1 LNKHFASVFSIDNGT
16 TPKVNDLQGPPI
28 GAITFTKNGIL
39 KLLKDLIQPTPVAQM
54 VCQPEC
60 SDALVLLFTASWKY
74 KGGNKNR
81 SKAENYRPVSLTSTT
96 CKIMEH
102 MLHSQIMQHFNQEH
116 ILSDT
121 QHGFRKLRS
130 YETQLIQTVHDL
142 AKAIN
147 NQEQI
152 DSVLLHFRKPL
163 IRLVIGSCFTN

>member
-81 SKAENYRPVSLTSTT
+81 SKAENYRPLENLQNHGTVKSCNILIKHTYFLICSMAFKNTDHARHNSYKLFMFLLKPSMTKSKLILYFWTSV
-96 CKIMEH
+96 K
-102 MLHSQIMQHFNQEH
+102 S
-116 ILSDT
+116 
-121 QHGFRKLRS
+121 
-130 YETQLIQTVHDL
+130 
-142 AKAIN
+142 
-147 NQEQI
+147 
-152 DSVLLHFRKPL
+152 L
-163 IRLVIGSCFTN
+163 IRLAIGSCFTN